1 MWKTKGKLLETVD
14 KLLDENKRLRQDKE
28 IYDDFLAKAG
38 EERDKLRAENEKLKS
53 DAGKRDDELLSLR
66 KRLEEMSKQLR
77 DQAAADILLHAL
89 KGIKKVLGGTMEK
102 AEHQDVYAKQ
112 EAELQ
117 KRYDKACAD
126 GAGSA
131 GVSLRRRLAPERWSL
146 AKNKFDG
153 FNSFQFGR

>member
-28 IYDDFLAKAG
+28 IYDDLLAKAG

-66 KRLEEMSKQLR
+66 KRLKEMSKQLR

-112 EAELQ
+112 AAELQ
-117 KRYDKACAD
+117 KRYDKAAQM
-126 GAGSA
+126 AQAQQGSA
-131 GVSLRRRLAPERWSL
+131 FGGDLYLSDGPLR
-146 AKNKFDG
+146 KIFDG